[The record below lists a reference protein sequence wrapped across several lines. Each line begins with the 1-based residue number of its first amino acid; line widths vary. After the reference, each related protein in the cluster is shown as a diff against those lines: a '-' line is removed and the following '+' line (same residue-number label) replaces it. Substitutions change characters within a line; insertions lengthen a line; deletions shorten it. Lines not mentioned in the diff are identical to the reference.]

1 MAIQVSSPSLS
12 KIGVTRKKMAGVQR
26 RVMRAHPISWLTHF
40 QDGHFSNA
48 ASRRYGYTPRSGE
61 RGSGRKWYR
70 SYTHIKL
77 LRQGHTRPLE
87 YTGRGR
93 QTLKTSRRAVGTRN
107 RAAAILPA
115 RVFNLKNPIS
125 RIDMRRE
132 LTVVLDR
139 EQEIITTDAQR
150 KLNAEI
156 RRSFRG

>member
-1 MAIQVSSPSLS
+1 MALRVNAPSLRA
-12 KIGVTRKKMAGVQR
+12 IGITTQRMAGVQR
-26 RVMRAHPISWLTHF
+26 RVMRAHPVSWLTRY
-40 QDGHFSNA
+40 QDGHFSNS

-61 RGSGRKWYR
+61 RGSGRRFYR

-93 QTLKTSRRAVGTRN
+93 QALKTSRRATSTR
-107 RAAAILPA
+107 RSAAAVLPA
-115 RVFNLKNPIS
+115 PVFNLRNPRS

-132 LTVVLDR
+132 LTVVLAR
-139 EQEIITTDAQR
+139 EQEVITGDAQR